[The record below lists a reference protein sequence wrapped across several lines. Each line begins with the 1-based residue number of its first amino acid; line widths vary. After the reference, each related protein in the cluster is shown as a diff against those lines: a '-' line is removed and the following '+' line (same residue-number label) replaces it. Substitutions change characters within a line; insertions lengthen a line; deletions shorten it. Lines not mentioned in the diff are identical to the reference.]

1 MEANETNKS
10 EIVAHVKELLAT
22 VEKSEKI
29 NKYKYVC
36 EIYEY
41 LAKNKNFVI
50 SHEKFF
56 NTFLG
61 NAYNLILTIVE
72 QFDKA
77 DKKEQELMRKT
88 TSTIIESV
96 SSITNINT

>member
-1 MEANETNKS
+1 MEANDTNIS
-10 EIVAHVKELLAT
+10 EIVAHVKELLAI

-41 LAKNKNFVI
+41 LALNKNFVI

-56 NTFLG
+56 STFLG
-61 NAYNLILTIVE
+61 NAHNLIETIIK
-72 QFDKA
+72 DIGKTT
-77 DKKEQELMRKT
+77 KTEQELMCKT
-88 TSTIIESV
+88 VSTIIESV
-96 SSITNINT
+96 RIITKN

>member
-1 MEANETNKS
+1 MEVNDVTKV
-10 EIVAHVKELLAT
+10 EIVTHVKELLAT

-29 NKYKYVC
+29 KKYKYVC

-41 LAKNKNFVI
+41 LAVNKNFVI

-61 NAYNLILTIVE
+61 NAHDLIETIIKDIGKSTKE
-72 QFDKA
+72 
-77 DKKEQELMRKT
+77 EQELMCKT
-88 TSTIIESV
+88 VSTIIESV
-96 SSITNINT
+96 SSITNN

>member
-10 EIVAHVKELLAT
+10 EIVGHVKELLAS

-36 EIYEY
+36 EIYDY
-41 LAKNKNFVI
+41 LAVNKNFVI
-50 SHEKFF
+50 YHEKFF

-61 NAYNLILTIVE
+61 NAYNLIETIIKNIGKSTKE
-72 QFDKA
+72 
-77 DKKEQELMRKT
+77 EQELMCKT
-88 TSTIIESV
+88 VSTIIESV
-96 SSITNINT
+96 IIITNT

>member
-10 EIVAHVKELLAT
+10 EIVAHVKELLAS

-36 EIYEY
+36 EIYDY
-41 LAKNKNFVI
+41 LAVNKNFVI

-61 NAYNLILTIVE
+61 NAYNLIETIIKNIGKSTKE
-72 QFDKA
+72 
-77 DKKEQELMRKT
+77 EQELMCKT
-88 TSTIIESV
+88 VSTIIESV
-96 SSITNINT
+96 IIITNI